1 MVRMQHAWSIVIAAA
16 LVTLPALPGLAQGF
30 GPHGLEPY
38 GGGHFGPRPF
48 GPGLWIFGTFFLLG
62 ALLVLGLLITIW
74 RVLATR
80 TLWQRPDSASQIVR
94 ERYARGE
101 IGEDE
106 YRKRLATLS

>member
-1 MVRMQHAWSIVIAAA
+1 VRMQQVWSIVIAAA
-16 LVTLPALPGLAQGF
+16 LVTLLALPGLAQGF
-30 GPHGLEPY
+30 GPHGMEPY
-38 GGGHFGPRPF
+38 GPGHFGPHRI

-80 TLWQRPDSASQIVR
+80 TLWQKPDSASQIVR

-106 YRKRLATLS
+106 YRKRLATLN

>member
-1 MVRMQHAWSIVIAAA
+1 MRMQHAWSIVIAAA

-30 GPHGLEPY
+30 GPHGMEPY

-48 GPGLWIFGTFFLLG
+48 GPGPWIFATFFLLG

-74 RVLATR
+74 RVWATR